1 MQFCLSSPRR
11 MVVCVILAA
20 GSKDGSKKKKKP
32 TKKNTQKNDGG
43 DGSTNPRGIGDTN
56 NKANRFELS
65 TAKKNSIVRRF

>member
-1 MQFCLSSPRR
+1 

-20 GSKDGSKKKKKP
+20 GSKDGSKKKKP

-43 DGSTNPRGIGDTN
+43 DGSTNPRGSGDAN
-56 NKANRFELS
+56 NKANRFELL